1 MKSIIKKYII
11 HSDSKTVWRVL
22 TEPKLIEKWTG
33 SRCKMSGEQGS
44 EFSLWNGD
52 IWGKNIIVVKE
63 KQLIQEWYAGTWSE
77 PSIAKFD
84 LEEKGENTFLILE
97 HSNIPDEE
105 AEAIDRGWD
114 MYYLEPIKLLSET

>member
-33 SRCKMSGEQGS
+33 SRCVMLEEEGS
-44 EFSLWNGD
+44 KFSLWNGD
-52 IWGKNIIVVKE
+52 IWGKNIKVVKE
-63 KQLIQEWYAGTWSE
+63 KQLVQEWFAGEWKE
-77 PSIAKFD
+77 PSLVKFE
-84 LEEKGENTFLILE
+84 LEDNGKDTILMLE

-105 AEAIDRGWD
+105 VQSIDSGWD
-114 MYYLEPIKLLSET
+114 LYYLEPIKLLSET